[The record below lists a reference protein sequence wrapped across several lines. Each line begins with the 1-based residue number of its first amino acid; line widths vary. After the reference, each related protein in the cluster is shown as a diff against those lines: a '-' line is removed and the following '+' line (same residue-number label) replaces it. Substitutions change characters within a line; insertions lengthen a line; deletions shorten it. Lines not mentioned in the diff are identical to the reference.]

1 MSNLGAYQMVTT
13 GIKAMGGPAKAGV
26 IAVGCVAALMG
37 SAFRFGVNCGV
48 NMGDRQTV
56 EAKVTK
62 WVRSRFAQSNAHER
76 SEVYTVSADVECGG
90 GLMLRAGDRFRVGEV
105 IDDMVHIEVDG
116 SDDNPFIVSAEQ
128 LTLHSDYPLLVEEE
142 EGDLAAGH

>member
-13 GIKAMGGPAKAGV
+13 GIKAMGGPAKAGL
-26 IAVGCVAALMG
+26 IAVGSVLALT
-37 SAFRFGVNCGV
+37 SSVYRFGVNRGV

-56 EAKVTK
+56 EAKVTE
-62 WVRSRFAQSNAHER
+62 WVRSRFAQFNAHEL

-90 GLMLRAGDRFRVGEV
+90 GLVLHAGDRFRAGKV
-105 IDDMVHIEVDG
+105 IDDTVYIEVEG

-128 LTLHSDYPLLVEEE
+128 LTLHSDYSLHVKEED
-142 EGDLAAGH
+142 GIAAVH

>member
-26 IAVGCVAALMG
+26 IVVGSVVALTG
-37 SAFRFGVNCGV
+37 SVYCFGVNRGV

-56 EAKVTK
+56 EAKIAD
-62 WVRSRFAQSNAHER
+62 WLRSRFAQFNAHEL
-76 SEVYTVSADVECGG
+76 SEVHTVSADVECGG
-90 GLMLRAGDRFRVGEV
+90 GLMLRAGDRFRVGKV
-105 IDDMVHIEVDG
+105 IDDMVYIEVEG

-128 LTLHSDYPLLVEEE
+128 LTLRSDYPLPVKEWDGLS
-142 EGDLAAGH
+142 AGH